1 LTPNVRFKK
10 AVKSD
15 RLIAVL
21 MALQHAGKE
30 SATALAERLEVSV
43 RTIYRDVDA
52 LSAAGVPVYAERGS
66 HGGIVLADS
75 YRDALGRFDDDELRA
90 LFVSSEDAL
99 ADIGLRA
106 GHRSALDKLARA
118 MPRRARETVGQT
130 RGRVHVDSRR
140 WAGVS
145 SPSAALVELRDAV
158 WNDKCVTIA
167 YTDRSGAVT
176 RRTVEPFG
184 LVTKAGV
191 WYLVARDR
199 ETVKTFRVQ
208 RIARV
213 RVLERGFARPS
224 TFDIGEYWKGVA
236 TFVGSEDEA
245 FVATFRMSR
254 AALANAAVFFK
265 VESRRRVRSGAPQEW
280 IVTIRF
286 PAFAAALHEALGWNE
301 EAVALEPPA
310 LCSALAERAR
320 QLAERYPQGARSAM
334 P

>member
-1 LTPNVRFKK
+1 M
-10 AVKSD
+10 KSD
-15 RLIAVL
+15 RLLAVL

-30 SATALAERLEVSV
+30 PATALAARLEVSV

-99 ADIGLRA
+99 ADIGLRG

-118 MPRRARETVGQT
+118 MPPRARATVGAT

-140 WAGVS
+140 WAGTS
-145 SPSAALVELRDAV
+145 SPSAALAALRDAV
-158 WNDKCVTIA
+158 WNDRCVQIA
-167 YTDRSGAVT
+167 YTDRNGTVT
-176 RRTVEPFG
+176 RRALDPFG

-208 RIARV
+208 RIGRV
-213 RVLERGFARPS
+213 RVLDRRFTRPAG
-224 TFDIGEYWKGVA
+224 FDIAEYWKGVA
-236 TFVGSEDEA
+236 AFVGSEDRPY
-245 FVATFRMSR
+245 VATFRMSR
-254 AALANAAVFFK
+254 AALANAAIFFN
-265 VESRRRVRSGAPQEW
+265 VLARRRIRNRATAEW
-280 IVTIRF
+280 TAQIEF
-286 PAFAAALHEALGWNE
+286 PAFTAAVHEALSWNDD
-301 EAVALEPPA
+301 AVALEPPE
-310 LCSALAERAR
+310 LCAAIAERAR
-320 QLAERYPQGARSAM
+320 ELAARYPAVNDAVRIATSSSG
-334 P
+334 